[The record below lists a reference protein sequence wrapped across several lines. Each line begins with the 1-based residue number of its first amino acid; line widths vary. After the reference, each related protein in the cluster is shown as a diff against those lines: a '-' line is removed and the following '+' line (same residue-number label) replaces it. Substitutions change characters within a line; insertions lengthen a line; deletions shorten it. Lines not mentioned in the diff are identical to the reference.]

1 MPLWVLGIA
10 GLLMIWVFLIDGST
24 AFAQE
29 DGSTAFAQ
37 GDRDGDGVIDGIDN
51 CPRTFNPGQEDQD
64 GDGRGDW
71 CDNCPDLPNPF
82 QEDLNLNRIGDDCE
96 GLYDGIEAA
105 VPGDSFFDDG
115 IEADGPSDD
124 PFLDD
129 GSQADVPGG
138 DHDQTGIPGFPD
150 GIELDE
156 TTKCTVEVLGFLP
169 TGPDDPR
176 IGNDEQLLIAAQCL
190 GGIPGGDRTGGRT
203 FSDQG
208 DSGDRHDG
216 PGDGGDLNQ
225 QTIQCIISTV
235 GRMPSHGD
243 DFTEDEK
250 RLVGQNCFGNQSG
263 THQDIDGT
271 ERRVEPTACIE
282 STIGRRLGPGFEP
295 TEEEKR
301 LIGAACFGDHG
312 GGPGGSD
319 GPGDLD
325 EATIRCIESTIGR
338 RLGPGFEPTEE
349 EKRLIGAACFGDHGG
364 GSDGPDAEILLCI
377 EGTIGRLPANEF
389 DLNDQ
394 EKIRIARV
402 CFNEDIPDDD
412 TIQCIVDTLGYL
424 PDGPQFMSAAESQ
437 AVGQNCFGDAVH
449 EEPDQETLDC
459 ILAELGFLPDDPN
472 DLTLEQK
479 ILLGEKCFGAKTSDD
494 LNQTQRDCIIEV
506 LGYLPDTPQD
516 VGQEDMGRVM
526 KACFADELP
535 HGSDTATQEC
545 VNDQSGGV
553 PLNQLTLEDRQRI
566 GRECFAQGP
575 IISVDSRRGPG
586 AGGLSEALQQCILN
600 TVGSIEPGDL
610 TVEQRRQIGEACFQR
625 PGRLSGDVTASL
637 TGQDQTG
644 LSGDVTASST
654 GQDQTGLSGDV
665 TASSTGQDQTGVTG
679 GQLTTVDNTTALAP
693 AVRAL
698 NQAELQIRDLIIEHN
713 IEVPEMDASGVIG
726 RLNNLRGSLT
736 AGIQV
741 LSIINDLVVKGRDVT
756 DQEFAAVFDALEAQG
771 IDLDIRN

>member
-1 MPLWVLGIA
+1 M
-10 GLLMIWVFLIDGST
+10 
-24 AFAQE
+24 
-29 DGSTAFAQ
+29 
-37 GDRDGDGVIDGIDN
+37 
-51 CPRTFNPGQEDQD
+51 
-64 GDGRGDW
+64 
-71 CDNCPDLPNPF
+71 
-82 QEDLNLNRIGDDCE
+82 
-96 GLYDGIEAA
+96 
-105 VPGDSFFDDG
+105 
-115 IEADGPSDD
+115 
-124 PFLDD
+124 
-129 GSQADVPGG
+129 
-138 DHDQTGIPGFPD
+138 
-150 GIELDE
+150 
-156 TTKCTVEVLGFLP
+156 LGFLP

-225 QTIQCIISTV
+225 QTMQCIISTV

-263 THQDIDGT
+263 RWEDVGPP
-271 ERRVEPTACIE
+271 ELRVDPILCIE
-282 STIGRRLGPGFEP
+282 STIGRRLGPDFEP
-295 TEEEKR
+295 TEAEKR

-319 GPGDLD
+319 GPEDLD
-325 EATIRCIESTIGR
+325 PQTVQCVESTIGR
-338 RLGPGFEPTEE
+338 RLGPGFEATEE
-349 EKRLIGAACFGDHGG
+349 EKRLIGAACFGGPGG
-364 GSDGPDAEILLCI
+364 GPGGADAEILLCI

-389 DLNDQ
+389 DLTIQ
-394 EKIRIARV
+394 EKISIGRA

-459 ILAELGFLPDDPN
+459 IFAVLGFIPDDPN

-526 KACFADELP
+526 QACFADELA
-535 HGSDTATQEC
+535 HGPDLETQQC
-545 VNDQSGGV
+545 VSEQSGGI
-553 PLNQLTLEDRQRI
+553 PLNELNMEVKQRI
-566 GRECFAQGP
+566 GRVCF
-575 IISVDSRRGPG
+575 G
-586 AGGLSEALQQCILN
+586 AGGDGGRCGAHTGGLSDAQRLCILEIVDPIPAN
-600 TVGSIEPGDL
+600 PDEIPFEL
-610 TVEQRRQIGEACFQR
+610 RRQIGAECFQR
-625 PGRLSGDVTASL
+625 PGQGSGGRLYSDDHNEITSGATSSQDEVATVGQQAAATGGPTDVGSSEQLAGVSELEGLVTGEPDQQAESGATAS
-637 TGQDQTG
+637 
-644 LSGDVTASST
+644 
-654 GQDQTGLSGDV
+654 
-665 TASSTGQDQTGVTG
+665 
-679 GQLTTVDNTTALAP
+679 AP
-693 AVRAL
+693 ALREL
-698 NQAELQIRDLIIEHN
+698 SQAELQIRDLTIEHN
-713 IEVPEMDASGVIG
+713 IEVPEMDATGVIG

-756 DQEFAAVFDALEAQG
+756 DQEFAAVFDELEAQG